1 MFQYWIDV
9 VASSLQGVW
18 LDFARFIPSLVGA
31 IIVFIVGLIVAS
43 GLGALVEKIFDAL
56 KLDSLLGKL
65 GVEPYFERA
74 GLRLRAAR
82 FLGQIVNW
90 FLIIAFLLAASDI
103 LGLTGVS
110 MFLRDVLNYIP
121 NIAVAVLVMLAAVV
135 LANFLRRVVT
145 ASVASAKL
153 HGAHFLGTL
162 AWWSV
167 VLFGLLAALD
177 QLNIATVIV
186 QSLVTGLIAM
196 LALAGGL
203 AFGLGGKEYAA
214 HLVGKLQGERR

>member
-18 LDFARFIPSLVGA
+18 LDFARFIPSVIGA

-43 GLGALVEKIFDAL
+43 GLGTLVEKIFDAL

-65 GVEPYFERA
+65 GIEPFFERA
-74 GLRLRAAR
+74 GLRLRASR

-110 MFLRDVLNYIP
+110 MFLRDVLAYIP

-135 LANFLRRVVT
+135 LANFLCRVVT
-145 ASVASAKL
+145 ASVSSAKL
-153 HGAHFLGTL
+153 HGAHFLGSLT
-162 AWWSV
+162 WWSV

-177 QLNIATVIV
+177 QLRIAPIIV

-203 AFGLGGKEYAA
+203 AFGLGGKEYASQ
-214 HLVGKLQGERR
+214 LVSKLQGDRR